1 MIRVGIL
8 GFSRRVGT
16 FSEVGLRSWEE
27 AGCAAVEAALMQGNE
42 DVYVVHRP
50 LVIRISR
57 ANIQRILRD
66 WCDGPTVTMRCHLV
80 LTVGGT
86 GYTEQ
91 DVVPEVTQKLL
102 RREVPTVA
110 ELLRRTAGECG
121 HPQESISRG
130 VAGVRGGT
138 LLINLPG
145 ALSGFA
151 EPEPLTAVT
160 KALLPVLPELIAAIQ
175 GFPAGKAF
183 FPRKSH

>member
-8 GFSRRVGT
+8 GFSRRIGT

-27 AGCAAVEAALMQGNE
+27 AGCAAVEAALMRGSENQ
-42 DVYVVHRP
+42 YVVHRP
-50 LVIRISR
+50 LVIRIAR
-57 ANIQRILRD
+57 ANVERILRD
-66 WCDGPTVTMRCHLV
+66 WCDGPNVHMRCHLI

-91 DVVPEVTQKLL
+91 DVVPDVTRKLL
-102 RREVPTVA
+102 RREVPAIA
-110 ELLRRTAGECG
+110 ELLRRTAAEGS

-130 VAGVRGGT
+130 VAGIRDRT
-138 LLINLPG
+138 LLVNLPG

-151 EPEPLTAVT
+151 EPEPLAAAA

-175 GFPAGKAF
+175 RYPAKADF
-183 FPRKSH
+183 FR